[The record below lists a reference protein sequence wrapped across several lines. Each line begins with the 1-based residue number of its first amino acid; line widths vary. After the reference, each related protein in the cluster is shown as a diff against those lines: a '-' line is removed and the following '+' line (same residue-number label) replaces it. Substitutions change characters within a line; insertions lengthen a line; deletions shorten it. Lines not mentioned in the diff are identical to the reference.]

1 MKIYFTKKKTEQN
14 KTKQNKR
21 TKKKKKKG
29 KFPTARFEPATID
42 VQSHL
47 LTTTENTSTYDNV
60 LCLSSENFA

>member
-1 MKIYFTKKKTEQN
+1 MKIYFTKKKN
-14 KTKQNKR
+14 RTKQNKA
-21 TKKKKKKG
+21 KQKDQKKKKKG